1 MPKPISCDPKTFN
14 YALLKNDIS
23 KFTKKEGYS
32 MEYISKNKLL
42 RSKGYLSM
50 ALTKKALPTAL
61 VGPLCEFIGT
71 NASKYKIEPEKPKV
85 EPPVPKQL
93 SDPNQTVSLQQRVEE
108 YYINNSDMKPCV
120 NPNPSSLIEPTSG
133 WECKIRVDEDFETV
147 MMKVSKNG
155 EEMAISRCYFFSKDD
170 MGIMQAISYAAHQC
184 YKTYQQKVLAQQEAD
199 AALRTEVKAAV
210 EVKKDPNDVRA
221 FKNWV
226 LKFKNDASAVGKL
239 ARYCESMYDRV
250 PSHGERKIRMFL
262 QLDKSG
268 YAHVAA
274 FNAIWPLYL
283 KEYNAAEQECNSR
296 IVNLC

>member
-1 MPKPISCDPKTFN
+1 MPRPTSCDPKEFN
-14 YALLKNDIS
+14 YALLKSDIS

-32 MEYISKNKLL
+32 LEYISKNKLL

-71 NASKYKIEPEKPKV
+71 NASKYKIEPEKPKQESENV
-85 EPPVPKQL
+85 LPEVIP
-93 SDPNQTVSLQQRVEE
+93 TE
-108 YYINNSDMKPCV
+108 
-120 NPNPSSLIEPTSG
+120 SSLIPNPVPTELYSQNG

-147 MMKVSKNG
+147 MMKVSKDG

-184 YKTYQQKVLAQQEAD
+184 YKIYQQKVLAQQEQD
-199 AALRTEVKAAV
+199 AALRKEVKISVKV
-210 EVKKDPNDVRA
+210 EKDPNDIRA

-239 ARYCESMYDRV
+239 ARYCESMYDRM

-274 FNAIWPLYL
+274 FNNIWPLYL

>member
-1 MPKPISCDPKTFN
+1 MAKPTSCDPKEFN
-14 YALLKNDIS
+14 YVLLKNDIS

-50 ALTKKALPTAL
+50 VLGKKTLPTNL

-71 NASKYKIEPEKPKV
+71 EASKYKIESKPEPKEV
-85 EPPVPKQL
+85 TPPLTRTP
-93 SDPNQTVSLQQRVEE
+93 TA
-108 YYINNSDMKPCV
+108 IDMSPPHSCNTAV
-120 NPNPSSLIEPTSG
+120 NLCPDAEIPIEWAPIG

-184 YKTYQQKVLAQQEAD
+184 YKIYQQKVLAQQEQD
-199 AALRTEVKAAV
+199 AALRTEVKTTANV
-210 EVKKDPNDVRA
+210 EKDPNDIRV

-226 LKFKNDASAVGKL
+226 LKFKNDASPVGKL

-283 KEYNAAEQECNSR
+283 KEYNAAERECNSR

>member
-14 YALLKNDIS
+14 YALLKSDIS

-71 NASKYKIEPEKPKV
+71 TASKYKIEPEKPKPKA
-85 EPPVPKQL
+85 EPVKAPASPVGPTCITRPAPVYRD
-93 SDPNQTVSLQQRVEE
+93 SVEE
-108 YYINNSDMKPCV
+108 LYAGHPELKPV
-120 NPNPSSLIEPTSG
+120 MSND
-133 WECKIRVDEDFETV
+133 WECQIRVDEDFETV
-147 MMKVSKNG
+147 MMKVTKNG

-184 YKTYQQKVLAQQEAD
+184 YKIFQQKVLAQQEAD
-199 AALRTEVKAAV
+199 AALRSEAKVAV
-210 EVKKDPNDVRA
+210 EAPKKPADTA
-221 FKNWV
+221 CFKNWI
-226 LKFKNDASAVGKL
+226 LKYKEDTSPVGRL
-239 ARYCESMYDRV
+239 ARYCESMYDKV

-262 QLDKSG
+262 QLEKNG
-268 YAHVAA
+268 YAHVSA
-274 FNAIWPLYL
+274 FNAIWPLYM
-283 KEYNAAEQECNSR
+283 KEYRAAEIESSR
-296 IVNLC
+296 QLVNDI